1 MSLFDL
7 SLEEDKSMVTSGVE
21 GDYEEPEEIH
31 PEAAGAEG
39 EQIEH
44 LSRVLNTIDSLES
57 ARVTYMNMKQNE
69 TEYSAESMRTIN
81 QVLSERISLAYQMNG
96 LKEEFPVHI
105 STESFATL
113 HGSRNAITLAL
124 EELDGRIAAL
134 STEANH
140 FLARFWRNT
149 KEFFG
154 DEFQRIERVKDT
166 IKSMIKDVEKG
177 NIVSDKTVTV
187 RNPKAI
193 TIGGNLAIEK
203 VISNIEEGV
212 KRYFGNGKI
221 MNEYFS
227 NLQKSCEFYKT
238 LDWTDEKAVEAAVSR
253 KNFFTLGA
261 PFRETSE
268 KSDRFNYYEWEVS
281 DLNGMSIPMPKGN
294 ASLIPS
300 TPYSTNHG
308 SHMGS
313 GFKGKVRNTEPRNLP
328 VMDKNKL
335 LKALNDLL
343 DCLDSLPNTE
353 QLTGLSRNMKK
364 DIKRLT
370 ERNISLAA
378 KQNSKKEWDSDNWK
392 ELVGSLVVPIGVL
405 ATTGFAGVGAY
416 IMKQA
421 GDINMLASAVS
432 GNNDPNSSIYLNDA
446 MNNGHDNKY
455 IQGFRQGF
463 ANTVFKGLV
472 LKQINESFENKV
484 TLFFIGLYRELYALV
499 KSTANGLL
507 SYSYSCIGKSNK
519 I

>member
-21 GDYEEPEEIH
+21 GDYEEPEEVH

-69 TEYSAESMRTIN
+69 TEYSTESMRTIN

-154 DEFQRIERVKDT
+154 DEFKRIERVKDT
-166 IKSMIKDVEKG
+166 IKTLIKDIEKG

-203 VISNIEEGV
+203 
-212 KRYFGNGKI
+212 
-221 MNEYFS
+221 
-227 NLQKSCEFYKT
+227 
-238 LDWTDEKAVEAAVSR
+238 
-253 KNFFTLGA
+253 
-261 PFRETSE
+261 
-268 KSDRFNYYEWEVS
+268 
-281 DLNGMSIPMPKGN
+281 
-294 ASLIPS
+294 
-300 TPYSTNHG
+300 
-308 SHMGS
+308 
-313 GFKGKVRNTEPRNLP
+313 
-328 VMDKNKL
+328 
-335 LKALNDLL
+335 
-343 DCLDSLPNTE
+343 
-353 QLTGLSRNMKK
+353 
-364 DIKRLT
+364 
-370 ERNISLAA
+370 
-378 KQNSKKEWDSDNWK
+378 
-392 ELVGSLVVPIGVL
+392 
-405 ATTGFAGVGAY
+405 
-416 IMKQA
+416 
-421 GDINMLASAVS
+421 
-432 GNNDPNSSIYLNDA
+432 
-446 MNNGHDNKY
+446 
-455 IQGFRQGF
+455 
-463 ANTVFKGLV
+463 
-472 LKQINESFENKV
+472 
-484 TLFFIGLYRELYALV
+484 
-499 KSTANGLL
+499 
-507 SYSYSCIGKSNK
+507 
-519 I
+519 

>member
-7 SLEEDKSMVTSGVE
+7 SSEEDKNMVTSGEE
-21 GDYEEPEEIH
+21 GDYEEPEEVH
-31 PEAAGAEG
+31 PAAAGAEG

-57 ARVTYMNMKQNE
+57 ARVSYMEMKRNE
-69 TEYSAESMRTIN
+69 AEYGIEGMRELN
-81 QVLSERISLAYQMNG
+81 KVLSERITLAYQTNG

-105 STESFATL
+105 STESFSTL

-134 STEANH
+134 STEANS
-140 FLARFWRNT
+140 FIARFWRNT

-154 DEFQRIERVKDT
+154 DEFKRIERVKDT
-166 IKSMIKDVEKG
+166 IKTLIEDIENGTFVT
-177 NIVSDKTVTV
+177 DKTIKV

-203 VISNIEEGV
+203 VIANIEEGV

-221 MNEYFS
+221 MSEYFS
-227 NLQKSCEFYKT
+227 NLEKSCDFYKT
-238 LDWTDEKAVEAAVSR
+238 LDWTNEEEVEAAISR

-313 GFKGKVRNTEPRNLP
+313 GSKGKVKNTEPRNLP
-328 VMDKNKL
+328 VMDKDKL
-335 LKALNDLL
+335 LKALNSLL
-343 DCLDSLPNTE
+343 DCLDSLPNTD

-370 ERNISLAA
+370 EKNISLAA
-378 KQNSKKEWDSDNWK
+378 KQNAKKEWDKDNWK
-392 ELVGSLVVPIGVL
+392 ELAGSLVVPIGVL
-405 ATTGFAGVGAY
+405 ATSGFVGVGGY

-421 GDINMLASAVS
+421 ADINMLASAVD
-432 GNNDPNSSIYLNDA
+432 GNNNPNSSIYLNDS
-446 MNNGHDNKY
+446 MNHGHDNKY

-472 LKQINESFENKV
+472 LKQLNESFENKV